1 MISYLFLPSTFY
13 FSDLCYD
20 LLLLDLDLGVEFL
33 EGNDLS
39 DVGEVI
45 LECWMLA
52 LIRVAVGSSVPL

>member
-1 MISYLFLPSTFY
+1 MISYLFLPPTFY

-20 LLLLDLDLGVEFL
+20 LLDLDLGVEFL
-33 EGNDLS
+33 ERNNLS

-45 LECWMLA
+45 FKCWLLA

>member
-13 FSDLCYD
+13 FSDLCHD
-20 LLLLDLDLGVEFL
+20 LLDLDLGVEFL

-45 LECWMLA
+45 FECWLLA
-52 LIRVAVGSSVPL
+52 LIRIAVGSQVPL